1 MTDEE
6 LKAAIARVSGAA
18 ETATGISKAR
28 LAMYAGIALL
38 VLTLIGGMVWLW
50 QKSNANEEALQKAA
64 VMTATEAA
72 NSNYWQNQFNMSKQN
87 ADAAVAAVKAAQAG
101 NLAPS
106 VTFVQQSPSVEKA
119 AETVSQRIN
128 EGDKTLPS
136 AALAKTDRTAVVPQ
150 EVTNKDGSKDWQVG
164 VYKVNNYRNWEWS
177 AGYGRHGSDNYIPI
191 GLQRN
196 FSKDR
201 AAAIEYHAGGKEQG
215 YEIKYV
221 VKTDKLFG
229 LF

>member
-1 MTDEE
+1 MKEWSKT
-6 LKAAIARVSGAA
+6 KIAAYGGA
-18 ETATGISKAR
+18 I
-28 LAMYAGIALL
+28 LL
-38 VLTLIGGMVWLW
+38 VLALIAGLVWMW
-50 QKSNANEEALQKAA
+50 QKNNATEEALQKAA
-64 VMTATEAA
+64 VMTAAQAA
-72 NSNYWQNQFNMSKQN
+72 SSEYWQNQFNMSKQN

-128 EGDKTLPS
+128 SGDKTMPT
-136 AALAKTDRTAVVPQ
+136 AALEKTDRTAVVPQ

-177 AGYGRHGSDNYIPI
+177 AGYGRHGGDSYIPF

-196 FSKDR
+196 YSKDHAI
-201 AAAIEYHAGGKEQG
+201 AAEYHIGGKSG

>member
-50 QKSNANEEALQKAA
+50 KKSNANEEALQKAA

-106 VTFVQQSPSVEKA
+106 VTFVQSSPSVEKA
-119 AETVSQRIN
+119 ADTVSSRIN
-128 EGDKTLPS
+128 AGDKTLPA
-136 AALAKTDRTAVVPQ
+136 AALAKTDRTAVIPQ
-150 EVTNKDGSKDWQVG
+150 EVTNKDGTKEWKVDVL
-164 VYKVNNYRNWEWS
+164 KVNNYRNWEW
-177 AGYGRHGSDNYIPI
+177 GVGVGVQDGKKYVPI
-191 GLQRN
+191 EIQRN
-196 FSKDR
+196 FSRDKAL
-201 AAAIEYHAGGKEQG
+201 AAEYHVGGGGG
-215 YEIKYV
+215 YEVKYKV
-221 VKTDKLFG
+221 MTDKLFF